1 MSQHTNAR
9 MHRLLSAFAER
20 TGAGVMCNTSL
31 NFSRFGFINRT
42 SNLVRYC
49 QQRGIHDM
57 VVGDDWYQRRP
68 EREVIEVSSTP
79 A

>member
-1 MSQHTNAR
+1 M
-9 MHRLLSAFAER
+9 L
-20 TGAGVMCNTSL
+20 CNTSL
-31 NFSRFGFINRT
+31 NFNGFGFINRM

-49 QQRGIHDM
+49 QQRGIDDM